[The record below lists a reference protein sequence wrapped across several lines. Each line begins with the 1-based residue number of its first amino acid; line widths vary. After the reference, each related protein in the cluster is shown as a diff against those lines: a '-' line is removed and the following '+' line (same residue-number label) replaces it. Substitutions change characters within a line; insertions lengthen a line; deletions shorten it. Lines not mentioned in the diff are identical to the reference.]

1 MKNDLDIYEVTL
13 KVKVLVP
20 LEETEDDHII
30 AEKAIKLITLQDLE
44 LYDVERIGPESER
57 WS

>member
-1 MKNDLDIYEVTL
+1 MENEKTLYEVTL

-30 AEKAIKLITLQDLE
+30 EEKAIELITLQDLE